1 MIRRDGNVI
10 ESKIGEYSVK
20 IKNENFSFSGI
31 SIPWGDVYTSFQS
44 TKIPNAEVYLG
55 LSGFQFAF
63 KSLLL
68 QLTKLLGL
76 PIINSIS
83 KKYIS
88 KFITGPDK
96 SARDSTKTYIWG
108 RVENSKNEVLEE
120 VYQVMEG
127 YNLTAKGA
135 SDICIKLLN
144 DSVKPGTYTPSLA
157 FGSDY
162 LELFVIQKII

>member
-1 MIRRDGNVI
+1 M
-10 ESKIGEYSVK
+10 
-20 IKNENFSFSGI
+20 
-31 SIPWGDVYTSFQS
+31 
-44 TKIPNAEVYLG
+44 G